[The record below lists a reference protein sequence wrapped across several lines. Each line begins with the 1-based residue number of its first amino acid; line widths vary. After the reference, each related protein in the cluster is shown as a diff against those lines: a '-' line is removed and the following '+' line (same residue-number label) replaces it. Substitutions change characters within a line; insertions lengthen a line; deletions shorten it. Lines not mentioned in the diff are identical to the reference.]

1 MKLTKEAL
9 KRIIKEE
16 LNSLINETNQDET
29 LKIIGAALRAALPGR
44 ELTSRKHKKIPTVIV
59 IQAGSEALAEVDPE
73 GTAAVYPVIYN
84 NEELMSKVQAAA
96 KGVQIDTSYG
106 ELS

>member
-1 MKLTKEAL
+1 MKLTKETL